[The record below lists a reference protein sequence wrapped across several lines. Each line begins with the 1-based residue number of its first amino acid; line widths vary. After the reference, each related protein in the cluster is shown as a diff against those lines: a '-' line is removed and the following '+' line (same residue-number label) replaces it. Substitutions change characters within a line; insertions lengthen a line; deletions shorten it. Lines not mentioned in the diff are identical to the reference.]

1 MFTCVLSKHNGCHF
15 ELLGLNIFIHKVLNK
30 EKWCRIPVSSATTLI
45 LQKDLLQTL
54 LLCASSSVARRN
66 ANFYPF
72 CLLYMYIQFLKQPD
86 QWDAHFKDTWLVSE
100 HFPIRTNLAPEI
112 QPVSFLAAK
121 FSVPW
126 MLRYVQSQTQTV
138 TTEAHVLPNSDPNNI
153 FSFPVQHISPFFV
166 LTENCALLAS
176 LQLLWNKD
184 WSFTFYLKTL
194 KAVSREQEKHP
205 LTRKVISWHSQMDL
219 LYFSEQES
227 NVRQVN
233 VSVRQE
239 LPPVG

>member
-1 MFTCVLSKHNGCHF
+1 MCAKQAQWLSLWITGFEHLHTQSTEQGKVVSDPCFISHHPDSSEGFTPNSASLCFLICCTYKCKH
-15 ELLGLNIFIHKVLNK
+15 
-30 EKWCRIPVSSATTLI
+30 
-45 LQKDLLQTL
+45 
-54 LLCASSSVARRN
+54 
-66 ANFYPF
+66 FYPF

-153 FSFPVQHISPFFV
+153 FSFPVQHISTFFV

>member
-1 MFTCVLSKHNGCHF
+1 MCAKQAQWLSLWITGFEHLHTQSTEQGKVVLDPCFISHHPDSSEGFTPNSASLCFLICCTYKCKH
-15 ELLGLNIFIHKVLNK
+15 
-30 EKWCRIPVSSATTLI
+30 
-45 LQKDLLQTL
+45 
-54 LLCASSSVARRN
+54 
-66 ANFYPF
+66 FYPF

-153 FSFPVQHISPFFV
+153 FSFPVQHISPFF
-166 LTENCALLAS
+166 CANRKLCFASQPPVSVEQRLKFYFLFKDTQSSQQGARKTSPNKESHLLA
-176 LQLLWNKD
+176 LTNG
-184 WSFTFYLKTL
+184 FTLFFRT
-194 KAVSREQEKHP
+194 REQCQ
-205 LTRKVISWHSQMDL
+205 TSQC
-219 LYFSEQES
+219 QC
-227 NVRQVN
+227 
-233 VSVRQE
+233 
-239 LPPVG
+239 